1 MAGLEFTSN
10 FNSEQSGGWNSQP
23 VIAIELGVSCR
34 NLIDADLFSKSD
46 PMVVMY
52 TQGLGS
58 KEWREFG
65 RTETIW
71 NNLNPDFVKKF
82 IIDYFFEERQAM
94 RFDVYDV
101 DSKSPDLSKHDFLG
115 QAFCSL
121 GEVVGSSGSRYEA
134 PLRTNYS
141 ACWFPAHP
149 KIKAVVICRGTS
161 SRNTGRIVITAE
173 ELDSS
178 KDVIHMQFNGRKLD
192 KKDLFGKSDPFM
204 VFCRCN
210 ENNSFTVCHKTEVK
224 KNTLNPEWGMI
235 QIPVRTLC
243 NGDYDRTIKVE
254 VYDWDRDGGH
264 DLIGIFT
271 TSVNKLTRGP
281 GPDNVY
287 ECINPK
293 KKAKKKKYKHSGL
306 VNLLHVKIA
315 KQFSFLDYIRG
326 GTELNFVVAIDFTA
340 SNGNPN
346 QPSSLHYIHP
356 NQPNQYALAIQA
368 VGDIVQDY
376 DSDKLFPTFGF
387 GARLPPDGR
396 VSHEFALNFNPA
408 NPNCFGI
415 QGVMEAYQHSIRS
428 VQLYGPTNFSPIINS
443 VSRLLNM
450 NGLSKMQHTLRAH
463 IVSNNLIG
471 DNPIAFKSFVKKV
484 NCCGSRY
491 KVSNNHFCTCRM
503 AVDATNGSQYYI
515 LLMITDGVIS
525 DMGATKEAIVNA
537 ARLPISIIIVGVGAA
552 EFDAME
558 ELDGDTVRVSH
569 RGIEAER
576 DIVQFVPFRDYIA
589 QGKSQILSQARLA
602 KDVLA
607 EIPDQLVGYMKSR
620 RLNPGSPPPQYT
632 STNTASA
639 PV

>member
-1 MAGLEFTSN
+1 MQSISLK
-10 FNSEQSGGWNSQP
+10 NSFHPFSSSSPSCQLCLD
-23 VIAIELGVSCR
+23 VICR

-134 PLRTNYS
+134 PL
-141 ACWFPAHP
+141 
-149 KIKAVVICRGTS
+149 RGTS

-443 VSRLLNM
+443 VSR
-450 NGLSKMQHTLRAH
+450 
-463 IVSNNLIG
+463 
-471 DNPIAFKSFVKKV
+471 
-484 NCCGSRY
+484 
-491 KVSNNHFCTCRM
+491 M